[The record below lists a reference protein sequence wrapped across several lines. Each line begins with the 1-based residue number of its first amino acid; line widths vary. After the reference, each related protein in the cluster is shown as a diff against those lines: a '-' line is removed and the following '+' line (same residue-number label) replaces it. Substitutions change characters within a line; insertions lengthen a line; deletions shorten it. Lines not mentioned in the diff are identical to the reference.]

1 MLPFFRD
8 FNDGLGLDVGGVSK
22 SIGEKE
28 TNQQPPEGG
37 LGEILHVSPCVMG
50 KEIFVCLTRDD
61 HSEPLFGLNAPRI
74 TLVYIG

>member
-28 TNQQPPEGG
+28 TNQQPPERG
-37 LGEILHVSPCVMG
+37 LGEVLHVSPCVMG
-50 KEIFVCLTRDD
+50 KEIYVC
-61 HSEPLFGLNAPRI
+61 
-74 TLVYIG
+74 